1 MRFGNESPWPCHELG
16 STCDHLVFSSGSS
29 FLTMYLLLIVHLSPD
44 LNTRVICSHPYLLHH
59 HRSLPA
65 LEIYGDGGR
74 EGGKKRGREGTE
86 ASSASRTISSNSACD
101 FGQTLTLFPS
111 DDTQK
116 GGNTWKDMKDKHV
129 LSKGFPLS
137 ATMTLK

>member
-1 MRFGNESPWPCHELG
+1 MSLHGPVMSWAPHVTFGLFFRIQLSNNVPAAYSSPVSRLKHPES
-16 STCDHLVFSSGSS
+16 SART
-29 FLTMYLLLIVHLSPD
+29 
-44 LNTRVICSHPYLLHH
+44 PYLLHH

-65 LEIYGDGGR
+65 LEIHGDGGR
-74 EGGKKRGREGTE
+74 EGGKKRGREETE

-101 FGQTLTLFPS
+101 FSQTLTLVPS
-111 DDTQK
+111 DDTQR
-116 GGNTWKDMKDKHV
+116 GGDMWKDRKDKHV